1 MIVKLHSASLIGIR
15 ALPVTVEVSTSPGW
29 KWHIVGLAD
38 SAIRES
44 YYRIRSAIRTG
55 QKWPGFQFTVNLA
68 PADLRK
74 VGSLYDLPIALGV
87 LAAARRIS
95 LLGLERYMIVG
106 ELSLDG
112 SLRPVRG
119 VLAMALLAK
128 SLGYVGILVPKE
140 NAEEAAVV
148 EGLRVRY
155 AEHFKEV
162 LEALSGVRSWQV
174 RPPSV
179 FEPSEQRDC
188 PDYADIQGQKAV
200 KRALV
205 IAAAG
210 GHNILMIGPP
220 GSGKTMMARR
230 FPGILPALSKTEA
243 LEAALVHSISGKS
256 GRIGLMRTRPFRHP
270 HHSCT
275 AASMAGGGVPPA
287 PGEISLA
294 HCGVLFLDELP
305 EFSRSVLELLRQPL
319 EDRKVTI
326 ARSRYSVDFPAN
338 FQLIASMNPSP
349 SGSFEEASNPI
360 IQGRYLGKLSRPLLD
375 RLDMHVEVK
384 AVPWSDLNHHQT
396 SWTTEEMKVQVERVM
411 DLQSRRYCDLEVQR
425 NAELKPDQLKT
436 YAALNRASQTLLR
449 EAAHKWNFSA
459 RAYHKILRVARTIAD
474 LEGQDNIGLTHL
486 SEAIQ
491 YRILDRVSGR

>member
-128 SLGYVGILVPKE
+128 SLGYTGILVPEE

-155 AEHFKEV
+155 ARHFNEV
-162 LEALSGVRSWQV
+162 LGALCGERSWQV
-174 RPPSV
+174 MSNTV
-179 FEPSEQRDC
+179 FEPSEHQIY
-188 PDYADIQGQKAV
+188 PDYADIQGQMAV

-230 FPGILPALSKTEA
+230 FTGILPALSKAEA
-243 LEAALVHSISGKS
+243 LEATLVHSVSGKS
-256 GRIGLMRTRPFRHP
+256 GRIGLTRTRPFRHP

-275 AASMAGGGVPPA
+275 AASMAGGGVPPS

-305 EFSRSVLELLRQPL
+305 EFSRTVLELLRQPL

-326 ARSRYSVDFPAN
+326 ARSRYTVDFPAN
-338 FQLIASMNPSP
+338 FQLVASMNPSP

-360 IQGRYLGKLSRPLLD
+360 IQARYLRKISRPLLD

-384 AVPWSDLNHHQT
+384 AVPWSDLDQQQT
-396 SWTTEEMKVQVERVM
+396 SWTTEEMSAQVRRVS
-411 DLQSRRYCDLEVQR
+411 DLQNLRYRDLDIQR
-425 NAELKPDQLKT
+425 NAELSPTHLDSYVSLN
-436 YAALNRASQTLLR
+436 AASRKLLM
-449 EAAHKWNFSA
+449 EAAHKWSFSA

-474 LEGQDNIGLTHL
+474 LEGRDNIELTHL